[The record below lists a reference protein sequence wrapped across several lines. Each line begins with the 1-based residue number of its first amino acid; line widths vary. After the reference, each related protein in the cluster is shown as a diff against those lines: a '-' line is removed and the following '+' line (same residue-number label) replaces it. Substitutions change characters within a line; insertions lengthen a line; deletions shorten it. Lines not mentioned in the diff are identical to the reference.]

1 MRPVLSFL
9 AIAAA
14 SGCAAVESVGSEPSI
29 SSSEP
34 TTTQLDQPLLT
45 FDVVPIS
52 SVGVAEEVAGELRI
66 LRQREGWIPLL
77 RGTEVGDGS
86 KLQFG
91 VGARLR
97 IRFASG
103 ERAELK
109 SPDKERWVVFELA
122 AQR

>member
-1 MRPVLSFL
+1 MKPVLSFL

-14 SGCAAVESVGSEPSI
+14 SGCAAVESVGSGPSI
-29 SSSEP
+29 SSSDP
-34 TTTQLDQPLLT
+34 TAIQLEQPLLT
-45 FDVVPIS
+45 FEVVPML
-52 SVGVAEEVAGELRI
+52 SVGVAEEVAGDLRI
-66 LRQREGWIPLL
+66 LRQSEGWIPLL
-77 RGTEVGDGS
+77 RGTEVGGGA